1 MKKVKNTNFSPFSDL
16 LFCRLTKKGIE
27 MFVCLHKHNRNLKID
42 YFYFPIKINCLIYIL
57 FSLVTRNIFLLSKK
71 LFTYKSSHRR
81 CSVRKGS
88 LRNFAKFTG
97 ITCDR
102 VSFLIKFKKR
112 LWHRCF
118 SVSFPKFLRTPFL

>member
-1 MKKVKNTNFSPFSDL
+1 MFLNNVSTKKLMKKVKNTNFSPFSDL

-71 LFTYKSSHRR
+71 LFTYRCSHRR
-81 CSVRKGS
+81 CSVRKGVP
-88 LRNFAKFTG
+88 RNSQNSQE

-102 VSFLIKFKKR
+102 FSFLNK
-112 LWHRCF
+112 
-118 SVSFPKFLRTPFL
+118 V